1 VTADRSPRAFVVLS
15 LALLAATGCSRP
27 VAEEVTSETP
37 VPVRTE
43 AASVGDMRGVVH
55 ATAIVTPSPG
65 AEMIV
70 VAPEASRIVAMPR
83 AAGDRV
89 RRGEVLVRFEIPT
102 SVADVQRQQAEM
114 ARAQAMLE
122 SARAAQTRAGELF
135 ERGVAARRE
144 VEDANRAAADAEAA
158 LAQAKAALRSAETVA
173 ARSTVRAEFDGI
185 VARRLHNPGDL
196 VEATAADVVLRVVD
210 PQRLE
215 LIAAVPISDA
225 PRVAVGATARLSGEP
240 TAGPRPSIT
249 VIAGPTAVDPGAA
262 TVPVRLALRGLTG
275 VPVGAPVQVDIDA
288 ERRTKVVL
296 IPTVAVV
303 REGEDTAVFVAKD
316 GKAERRT
323 VRLGLGDGAHIE
335 ILSGVSAGEQII
347 VDGQAGLPDG
357 AAIAITAD
365 TGTTTPE
372 PKPSPARDGAK

>member
-15 LALLAATGCSRP
+15 LALLAAGCSRP

-43 AASVGDMRGVVH
+43 AVSVGDMRGVVH

-70 VAPEASRIVAMPR
+70 VAPEASRIVEMPR

-173 ARSTVRAEFDGI
+173 ARATVRAEFDGI

-225 PRVAVGATARLSGEP
+225 PRVAVGATARLSGERSSRARRRRCARSGSRSSGSRSRARS
-240 TAGPRPSIT
+240 T
-249 VIAGPTAVDPGAA
+249 AA
-262 TVPVRLALRGLTG
+262 TPCASVPRSTWA
-275 VPVGAPVQVDIDA
+275 A
-288 ERRTKVVL
+288 ERART
-296 IPTVAVV
+296 
-303 REGEDTAVFVAKD
+303 
-316 GKAERRT
+316 RR
-323 VRLGLGDGAHIE
+323 GYA
-335 ILSGVSAGEQII
+335 SSASSPGR
-347 VDGQAGLPDG
+347 
-357 AAIAITAD
+357 AASRWSRYRS
-365 TGTTTPE
+365 TTCCT
-372 PKPSPARDGAK
+372 